1 MTPGERNIRAL
12 VNVAMVQTFSWKT
25 VAAAPGVNL
34 PVSMSGYT
42 ARNIVIDS
50 AGAATLKLT
59 TVTGVVESYAVV
71 ITPVDTTGY
80 SARHVVTTS
89 AGVALINLTTQA
101 GAVVLTPASGK
112 IESTFSRAAML
123 VAPGEHTHLLVL
135 TSPAGLDYPL
145 AAGRFSVARGLP
157 V

>member
-12 VNVAMVQTFSWKT
+12 VNVAMVQTFYWKNI
-25 VAAAPGVNL
+25 VAAPGVN
-34 PVSMSGYT
+34 
-42 ARNIVIDS
+42 
-50 AGAATLKLT
+50 
-59 TVTGVVESYAVV
+59 
-71 ITPVDTTGY
+71 TPIDTTGY
-80 SARHVVTTS
+80 SARHVVVNS
-89 AGVALINLTTQA
+89 AGVQIINLTTQA
-101 GAVVLTPASGK
+101 GTVLLTPASGK

-145 AAGRFSVARGLP
+145 AAGRFSVGRGLP

>member
-1 MTPGERNIRAL
+1 
-12 VNVAMVQTFSWKT
+12 MVQTFSWKT

-42 ARNIVIDS
+42 ARDIVIDS

-80 SARHVVTTS
+80 SARHVVIEATG
-89 AGVALINLTTQA
+89 AAIINLTTAA
-101 GAVVLTPASGK
+101 GTVLLTPATGK
-112 IESTFSRAAML
+112 IESTFSRAAMQ
-123 VAPGEHTHLLVL
+123 VAPGEYLHFLVL
-135 TSPAGLDYPL
+135 TSPSGIDYPL
-145 AAGRFSVARGLP
+145 ATGRFSVGRGLP